1 MKASTIKNNM
11 YALKMMLRISKG
23 RVIYIFVRSL
33 FDYASWVFYSLVF
46 IKFLVGSLE
55 TGRSFGQIMTFL
67 LVSAL
72 VFAVPAAMDAWFEGL
87 YRHKSDADIF
97 EKVNRLL
104 FEKATRVELECYENT
119 EFYNRFTLAMQGS
132 NERLVGV
139 VQNISRI
146 ISSLAAAVFSL
157 VYMFSIDRFVIIFV
171 LGPVIGNFVFSRRLH
186 KVQYKHDRENA
197 PYSRRID
204 YVNRTVY
211 LADYAKEIRMTP
223 VFSVLKKLYMEGYS
237 GIIQKINAYRRRE
250 GALALTANIFTFV
263 IIFQGV
269 MFYSMYRT
277 LVTKSIGISDFAV
290 LFSAMST
297 VAWIVIGASREITQ
311 GFENS
316 LYISNLRT
324 FLEYEPVIDENQE
337 GKHPA
342 VPERRGAEEIA
353 FRGVSFT
360 YRGQE
365 EPTLKNI
372 NVSVR
377 RGEKI
382 AIVGPNGSGKTTFIK
397 LLTRLYDASAGGVFY
412 NGTNVKELNLR
423 EYRRL
428 YGMAF
433 QDYQVFSLTV
443 AENVLMRKPVCE
455 ADYQAAREALTR
467 AGVYDRIQKLPKGM
481 DTVLTREFDGD
492 GAVLSGGELQKI
504 AVARALA
511 GKYSVAVFDEP
522 SSSLDPMAEY
532 RLYESIMEACAD
544 KTVIFISHRL
554 SAACL
559 ADRIFLFKDGQIAEE
574 GSHEQLMRENGS
586 YADMFRRQAE
596 NYRTGTEDCRA
607 ETGNDGACAEDC
619 RTEEAQD
626 A

>member
-1 MKASTIKNNM
+1 MKASAVKNNL

-55 TGRSFGQIMTFL
+55 TGRSFEQIMAFL
-67 LVSAL
+67 LISAL
-72 VFAVPAAMDAWFEGL
+72 VFAVPTAMDAWYDGI
-87 YRHKSDADIF
+87 YSYKSDADIF

-104 FEKATRVELECYENT
+104 FDKATRVELECYENT
-119 EFYNRFTLAMQGS
+119 DFYNRFTLAMQGS

-139 VQNISRI
+139 VRNLSRI

-157 VYMFSIDRFVIIFV
+157 AYMYSIDHFVIIFV
-171 LGPVIGNFVFSRRLH
+171 LGPIIGNFVFSRRLNAL
-186 KVQYKHDRENA
+186 KYKHDKENT
-197 PYSRRID
+197 PYSRMID

-237 GIIQKINAYRRRE
+237 GIIKKIHEYRRRE
-250 GALALTANIFTFV
+250 GTLALTANIFTFV
-263 IIFQGV
+263 VIFQGV

-297 VAWIVIGASREITQ
+297 VAWIIIGASREMVQ
-311 GFENS
+311 SFENS
-316 LYISNLRT
+316 LYIANLRA
-324 FLEYEPVIDENQE
+324 FLEYEPQIDEKQD
-337 GKHPA
+337 GTHPT
-342 VPERRGAEEIA
+342 VPERRGEEELA
-353 FRGVSFT
+353 FCNVSFT

-365 EPTLKNI
+365 KSTLKNI
-372 NVSVR
+372 NISVGH
-377 RGEKI
+377 GEKI
-382 AIVGPNGSGKTTFIK
+382 ALVGPNGAGKTTFIK
-397 LLTRLYDASAGGVFY
+397 LLMRLYDASEGSVAYHGV
-412 NGTNVKELNLR
+412 NVKELNLP
-423 EYRRL
+423 EYRKL
-428 YGMAF
+428 YGTAF
-433 QDYQVFSLTV
+433 QDYQVFSLTI
-443 AENVLMRKPVCE
+443 AENVLMRKPACE
-455 ADYQAAREALTR
+455 ADYQAAREALME
-467 AGVYDRIQKLPKGM
+467 AGVYDKVLTLPKGM
-481 DTVLTREFDGD
+481 DTVLTREFAED

-511 GKYSVAVFDEP
+511 AKHAIAVFDEP
-522 SSSLDPMAEY
+522 SSALDPVAEY

-559 ADRIFLFKDGQIAEE
+559 ADRIYLFEDGQITEQGNHEE
-574 GSHEQLMRENGS
+574 LMRRNGS
-586 YADMFRRQAE
+586 YAEMFRRQAE
-596 NYRTGTEDCRA
+596 YYRTGV
-607 ETGNDGACAEDC
+607 
-619 RTEEAQD
+619 AQD

>member
-1 MKASTIKNNM
+1 MKASAVKNNM

-23 RVIYIFVRSL
+23 RVIYIFLRSL

-55 TGRSFGQIMTFL
+55 TGRSFEQIMAFL
-67 LVSAL
+67 LISAL
-72 VFAVPAAMDAWFEGL
+72 VFAVPAAMDAWFDGI

-146 ISSLAAAVFSL
+146 VSSLAAAVFSL
-157 VYMFSIDRFVIIFV
+157 AYMFSIDHFIVIFV
-171 LGPVIGNFVFSRRLH
+171 LGPVIGNFVFSRRLNEV
-186 KVQYKHDRENA
+186 KYKHDKENT

-223 VFSVLKKLYMEGYS
+223 VFSVLKKLYLEGYS
-237 GIIQKINAYRRRE
+237 GIIRKIHKYRRRE

-297 VAWIVIGASREITQ
+297 VAWIVIGASREMVQ
-311 GFENS
+311 SFENS
-316 LYISNLRT
+316 LYISNLRA
-324 FLEYEPVIDENQE
+324 FLEYEPVIDEKQA

-342 VPERRGAEEIA
+342 VPQRRGEEEIA
-353 FRGVSFT
+353 FRDVSFT
-360 YRGQE
+360 YRGQAK
-365 EPTLKNI
+365 PTLRNI
-372 NVSVR
+372 NISVGH
-377 RGEKI
+377 GEKI
-382 AIVGPNGSGKTTFIK
+382 AVVGPNGAGKTTFIK
-397 LLTRLYDASAGGVFY
+397 LLMRLYDASEGNVLYHGVD
-412 NGTNVKELNLR
+412 VKELDLP
-423 EYRRL
+423 EYRKL
-428 YGMAF
+428 YGTAF
-433 QDYQVFSLTV
+433 QDYQVFSLTI
-443 AENVLMRKPVCE
+443 AENVLMRKPACE
-455 ADYQAAREALTR
+455 ADYQVAKEALMR
-467 AGVYDRIQKLPKGM
+467 AGVYEKVLTLPKGM
-481 DTVLTREFDGD
+481 DTVLTREFAED

-522 SSSLDPMAEY
+522 SSALDPVAEY

-544 KTVIFISHRL
+544 RTVIFISHRL

-559 ADRIFLFKDGQIAEE
+559 ADRIFLFQDGRITEQ
-574 GSHEQLMRENGS
+574 GSHEELMRENGS

-596 NYRTGTEDCRA
+596 HYRTGA
-607 ETGNDGACAEDC
+607 
-619 RTEEAQD
+619 AQNE
-626 A
+626 

>member
-1 MKASTIKNNM
+1 MKASVVKNNV

-23 RVIYIFVRSL
+23 RVIYIFLRSL

-55 TGRSFGQIMTFL
+55 TGRSFEQIMAFL
-67 LVSAL
+67 LISAL
-72 VFAVPAAMDAWFEGL
+72 VFAVPAVMDAWYDGI

-104 FEKATRVELECYENT
+104 FDKATRVELECYENT

-139 VQNISRI
+139 VQNLSRI
-146 ISSLAAAVFSL
+146 VSSLAAAVFSL
-157 VYMFSIDRFVIIFV
+157 AYMFSIDHFVIIFV
-171 LGPVIGNFVFSRRLH
+171 LGPVIGNFVFSRRLNAL
-186 KVQYKHDRENA
+186 KYKHDKENT

-237 GIIQKINAYRRRE
+237 GIIRKIHEYRRWE

-263 IIFQGV
+263 VIFQGV

-297 VAWIVIGASREITQ
+297 VAWIIIGASREMVQ
-311 GFENS
+311 SFENS
-316 LYISNLRT
+316 LYIANLRA
-324 FLEYEPVIDENQE
+324 FLEYEPGIDEKQDGE
-337 GKHPA
+337 RPVVPA
-342 VPERRGAEEIA
+342 RNGEEEIA
-353 FRGVSFT
+353 FRDVSFT

-365 EPTLKNI
+365 KQTLRNI
-372 NVSVR
+372 NISVGH
-377 RGEKI
+377 GEKI
-382 AIVGPNGSGKTTFIK
+382 AVVGPNGAGKTTFIK
-397 LLTRLYDASAGGVFY
+397 LLMRLYDASEGSVAYHGV
-412 NGTNVKELNLR
+412 NVKELNLP
-423 EYRRL
+423 EYRKL
-428 YGMAF
+428 YGTAF
-433 QDYQVFSLTV
+433 QDYQVFSLTI
-443 AENVLMRKPVCE
+443 AENVLMRKPACD
-455 ADYQAAREALTR
+455 ADYQAAREALIQ
-467 AGVYDRIQKLPKGM
+467 AGVYDKVLTLPKGM
-481 DTVLTREFDGD
+481 DTVLTREFAED

-511 GKYSVAVFDEP
+511 GKYAVAVFDEP
-522 SSSLDPMAEY
+522 SSALDPVAEY

-559 ADRIFLFKDGQIAEE
+559 ADRIYLFEDGQITEQ
-574 GSHEQLMRENGS
+574 GSHEELMRGNGN
-586 YADMFRRQAE
+586 YAEMFRRQAE
-596 NYRTGTEDCRA
+596 YYRTGV
-607 ETGNDGACAEDC
+607 
-619 RTEEAQD
+619 AQD